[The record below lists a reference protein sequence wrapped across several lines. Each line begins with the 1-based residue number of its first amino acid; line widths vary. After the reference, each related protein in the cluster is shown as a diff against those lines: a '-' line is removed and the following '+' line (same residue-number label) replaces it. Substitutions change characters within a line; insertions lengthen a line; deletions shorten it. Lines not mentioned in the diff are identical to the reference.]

1 MQREELEERF
11 KQVPAGIQVHAP
23 FDNGEE
29 PSRVAV

>member
-11 KQVPAGIQVHAP
+11 KQAPAGIQVHAP